1 MKSHRFCESDLVG
14 REQANSPRSPLPS
27 ERSLLVNCF
36 PCKSD
41 SAPSCVQCKWLHDVC
56 LQGQGQGP
64 YPSVMDRVVILSFT
78 PLALISSCPQLY
90 SQMPLVCGLSSHC
103 PHSPHCVR
111 TFSCLGVSDTH
122 ALPWACPARPPRKG
136 LCLCQKPEYMFP
148 PAVTLCVM
156 PISSSS

>member
-1 MKSHRFCESDLVG
+1 MKSHCFCESDLVG
-14 REQANSPRSPLPS
+14 KEQANSPRSPLPS

-41 SAPSCVQCKWLHDVC
+41 SAPFCVQCRWLHAVC
-56 LQGQGQGP
+56 LQGRAGAL
-64 YPSVMDRVVILSFT
+64 SHTDRIVILSFT
-78 PLALISSCPQLY
+78 PLTFISSCPQLY
-90 SQMPLVCGLSSHC
+90 SQMPLVRGLSC
-103 PHSPHCVR
+103 RPHSPPCVR

-122 ALPWACPARPPRKG
+122 AVPWACPARPPRKG

-148 PAVTLCVM
+148 PAVTLCVT